1 VIDEVVGLSEGVP
14 GQGFPLAHHPVVDD
28 GRALVVEVAG
38 GAGWD
43 TWEEVTSF
51 ADRAP
56 DDRVF
61 RVDRAQGVVEFAP
74 AVREPDGSLRCFGAV
89 PPKGAPLRV
98 PSYRFGG
105 GPRGNVATGALSVLR
120 TSIPYVERV
129 QNRHPAV
136 GGVAGETMD
145 EVRRRG
151 PLDLRTRDRAVTAE
165 DFEVLALRSAPG
177 LARVRC
183 VPEAGSGARL
193 LVVPQAPR
201 EDDGTIRFEDLV
213 PAEEL
218 LEMVTHY
225 LDERRVVGMRLV
237 VEPPFYQGVT
247 VVARLT
253 ARPRSDLLSLRAEAL
268 RELFRY
274 FDPLTGGPDATGW
287 PFGRPVQTG
296 EVYAVL
302 QRLGG
307 TELVDEVRLFAAD
320 PLTGERGDPV
330 NRVELDPHALV
341 FSFGHQVRVSK
352 GA

>member
-1 VIDEVVGLSEGVP
+1 
-14 GQGFPLAHHPVVDD
+14 
-28 GRALVVEVAG
+28 
-38 GAGWD
+38 
-43 TWEEVTSF
+43 
-51 ADRAP
+51 
-56 DDRVF
+56 
-61 RVDRAQGVVEFAP
+61 
-74 AVREPDGSLRCFGAV
+74 
-89 PPKGAPLRV
+89 
-98 PSYRFGG
+98 
-105 GPRGNVATGALSVLR
+105 
-120 TSIPYVERV
+120 
-129 QNRHPAV
+129 
-136 GGVAGETMD
+136 
-145 EVRRRG
+145 
-151 PLDLRTRDRAVTAE
+151 
-165 DFEVLALRSAPG
+165 
-177 LARVRC
+177 
-183 VPEAGSGARL
+183 
-193 LVVPQAPR
+193 
-201 EDDGTIRFEDLV
+201 
-213 PAEEL
+213 
-218 LEMVTHY
+218 
-225 LDERRVVGMRLV
+225 VVGMRLV

-253 ARPRSDLLSLRAEAL
+253 ARPRSDLVSLQAEAL